1 MVRCACS
8 LSFSLLLVVLVAVVD
23 CATAAA
29 AVDLLVE
36 DVVTVVDVVGADTS
50 EPSRVKV
57 LKFSTLIKLKQKV
70 IFHKSIIFKAIL
82 SV

>member
-1 MVRCACS
+1 M
-8 LSFSLLLVVLVAVVD
+8 VLVAVVD

-57 LKFSTLIKLKQKV
+57 LKFSTLIKLKQKD
-70 IFHKSIIFKAIL
+70 IFHKRL
-82 SV
+82 LVVQL